1 MIGPR
6 WIIFHSDDVTK
17 IITDQKHWCRSKI
30 GSYQIPE
37 KTLNVVSKI
46 FDCDELWTF
55 WRSKIENHGVIE
67 EISRRIRWGKEKSR
81 DTKTQHTYEL
91 KEIVILDIYLIRF
104 HFVQRRDSHS
114 LKLQKHKAL
123 HYSRTTLHDKTSTI
137 SDVLVTKNRIE

>member
-30 GSYQIPE
+30 KSYQIPK
-37 KTLNVVSKI
+37 KTFNVMSKI

-55 WRSKIENHGVIE
+55 WRFKIENDVIN
-67 EISRRIRWGKEKSR
+67 EISRKIRWGKEKSR
-81 DTKTQHTYEL
+81 DTKTHHTYEF
-91 KEIVILDIYLIRF
+91 KEIVILDINLISF

-114 LKLQKHKAL
+114 LKLQKHNIVVLTDNFARQNFNK
-123 HYSRTTLHDKTSTI
+123 TTKYTCIILS
-137 SDVLVTKNRIE
+137 